1 MAPTVTKLV
10 GIMLSEETS
19 DLLAAVTKKI
29 GISKSEFVRNLVK
42 NRLEEIK
49 HEVLGDE

>member
-1 MAPTVTKLV
+1 MASTLTKMV
-10 GIMLSEETS
+10 GVMVSEETS
-19 DLLAAVTKKI
+19 DLLVAVTKKI

-42 NRLEEIK
+42 DRLEEIK